1 MNKVF
6 KLGAIILPLLLIQ
19 GCSSDD
25 DNNAPVTVDPQPAVS
40 VFDAAQD
47 SEEFTTLVA
56 ALEATGLDET
66 LDDLTTSYTV
76 FAPTDDAFALLGEET
91 INSLLADTD
100 TLSSILTYHV
110 IAGRVDAQTAIG
122 LAGSTVETVNGQN
135 IALSLNGENLLVN
148 TSTVTMTD
156 IVTDNGIIHVIDAV
170 LTPKT
175 VPETAPTNN
184 IIETAQQ
191 AGNFSTLLAAL
202 DAASLTSALADESSE
217 FTVFAP
223 TDAAFE
229 AIGSNFLNTLLAN
242 PTVLADILKQHVLV
256 GSVDSVTAMSLNG
269 QSAETLLGNTLPVAI
284 NAETNMLSFGGAN
297 IVVKDIMTT
306 NGVIH
311 VIDSVIISDVTLPQS
326 TNTIA
331 DIASADGNFT
341 TLLAALTATGLDTL
355 VADPDNTFSVFAPTD
370 AAFAALGQDTINAL
384 LADTDTLRDILLY
397 HVFPDATVLSDDAVS
412 IANSNS
418 NKIEMANGDMAA
430 ISYVDSS
437 LFINDSAIT
446 EANVTASNGVIHVL
460 NKVIMPPAEV
470 GTPTKTIATVATETP
485 ALSTLVTALQAASLV
500 DTFND
505 TTQSFTVFAPT
516 NAAFSKIPTA
526 DLEALLADT
535 TALTG
540 VLTQHVLGA
549 QVGSTDAFAANGKTV
564 TTLADNMLSV
574 NVVDFTSTENTAT
587 DSIAYDSTNNR
598 LVTGMADAMPGKT
611 VYVFDNDLGE
621 AMSTCEAACATTW
634 PPVLGTAAS
643 IENVPGLSL
652 IARSDDSMQVTYLGR
667 PLYTFS
673 GDTAAGQNN
682 GQAVNDI
689 WWQVSLPATS
699 LQVAGS
705 NVTTTDIYTS
715 NGVVHLIDTV
725 ITTAK

>member
-40 VFDAAQD
+40 IFDAAQD

-91 INSLLADTD
+91 INNLLADTD

-148 TSTVTMTD
+148 TNTVTMTD

-256 GSVDSVTAMSLNG
+256 GAVDSVTAMSLNG

-437 LFINDSAIT
+437 LFINDSTIT

-587 DSIAYDSTNNR
+587 DSIAYDSTNKR

-652 IARSDDSMQVTYLGR
+652 IARSDDSMQVAYLGR

>member
-397 HVFPDATVLSDDAVS
+397 HVFPDVTVLSDDAVS

-643 IENVPGLSL
+643 IKNVPGLSL
-652 IARSDDSMQVTYLGR
+652 IARSDDSMQVAYLGR

>member
-47 SEEFTTLVA
+47 SGEFTTLVA

-66 LDDLTTSYTV
+66 LDDLTNSYTV
-76 FAPTDDAFALLGEET
+76 FAPTDDAF
-91 INSLLADTD
+91 
-100 TLSSILTYHV
+100 
-110 IAGRVDAQTAIG
+110 
-122 LAGSTVETVNGQN
+122 
-135 IALSLNGENLLVN
+135 
-148 TSTVTMTD
+148 
-156 IVTDNGIIHVIDAV
+156 
-170 LTPKT
+170 
-175 VPETAPTNN
+175 
-184 IIETAQQ
+184 
-191 AGNFSTLLAAL
+191 
-202 DAASLTSALADESSE
+202 
-217 FTVFAP
+217 
-223 TDAAFE
+223 E
-229 AIGSNFLNTLLAN
+229 AIGSGFLNTLLAN
-242 PTVLADILKQHVLV
+242 PTVLADVLKQHVLV

-269 QSAETLLGNTLPVAI
+269 QSAETLLGNTLPIAI
-284 NAETNMLSFGGAN
+284 NADTNMLSFGGAN
-297 IVVKDIMTT
+297 IIVKDIMTS

-326 TNTIA
+326 AGTIA
-331 DIASADGNFT
+331 DIASANGNFT

-370 AAFAALGQDTINAL
+370 DAFAALGQDTINAL

-397 HVFPDATVLSDDAVS
+397 HVFPDATVLSDDAVA

-418 NKIEMANGDMAA
+418 NKVEMANGDMAA
-430 ISYVDSS
+430 ISYVNSS

-485 ALSTLVTALQAASLV
+485 ALSTLVTALQAAGLV

-516 NAAFSKIPTA
+516 NAAFSKIPSA
-526 DLEALLADT
+526 DLDALLADT
-535 TALTG
+535 AALTG

-549 QVGSTDAFAANGKTV
+549 QVGSTDAFAANGKMV

-587 DSIAYDSTNNR
+587 DSLAYDATNNR

-621 AMSTCEAACATTW
+621 AMSVCEAACATTW
-634 PPVLGTAAS
+634 PPVLGTAES
-643 IENVPGLSL
+643 IENIPGLSL
-652 IARSDDSMQVTYLGR
+652 IARSDDSMQVAYLGR

>member
-47 SEEFTTLVA
+47 SGEFTTLVA

-76 FAPTDDAFALLGEET
+76 FAPTDDAFSLLGEET
-91 INSLLADTD
+91 INNLLADTD

-110 IAGRVDAQTAIG
+110 VSGRVDAQTAIG
-122 LAGSTVETVNGQN
+122 LAGTTVETVNGQS

-175 VPETAPTNN
+175 VSETAPTNN

-229 AIGSNFLNTLLAN
+229 SIGSNFLNSLLAN
-242 PTVLADILKQHVLV
+242 PTVLANILKQHVLV

-284 NAETNMLSFGGAN
+284 NAQTNMLSFGGAN
-297 IVVKDIMTT
+297 IVVKDIMTN

-397 HVFPDATVLSDDAVS
+397 HVFSDATVLSDDAVT

-430 ISYVDSS
+430 ISHVNSS
-437 LFINDSAIT
+437 LFINDSAIS
-446 EANVTASNGVIHVL
+446 EANVIASNGVIHVL

-574 NVVDFTSTENTAT
+574 NVVDFTSTANTAT

-652 IARSDDSMQVTYLGR
+652 IARSDDSMQVAYLGR

>member
-652 IARSDDSMQVTYLGR
+652 IARSDDSMQVAYLGR

>member
-202 DAASLTSALADESSE
+202 NAASLTSALADESSE

-256 GSVDSVTAMSLNG
+256 GAVDSVTAMSLNG

-430 ISYVDSS
+430 ISHVNSS
-437 LFINDSAIT
+437 LFINDSAIS
-446 EANVTASNGVIHVL
+446 EANVIASNGVIHVL

-574 NVVDFTSTENTAT
+574 NVVDFTSTANTAT
-587 DSIAYDSTNNR
+587 DSIAYDSTDSR

-652 IARSDDSMQVTYLGR
+652 IARSDDSMQVAYLGR

>member
-6 KLGAIILPLLLIQ
+6 KLGALILPLLLIQ

-47 SEEFTTLVA
+47 SGDFTTLVA

-66 LDDLTTSYTV
+66 LDDLTTSFTV

-91 INSLLADTD
+91 INNLLADTD

-110 IAGRVDAQTAIG
+110 VSGRVDAQTAIG
-122 LAGSTVETVNGQN
+122 LAGTTVETVNGQS
-135 IALSLNGENLLVN
+135 IALSLSGENLLVN

-175 VPETAPTNN
+175 VSETAPTNN

-191 AGNFSTLLAAL
+191 AGDFSTLLAAL
-202 DAASLTSALADESSE
+202 DVAGLTAALSDESSQ

-229 AIGSNFLNTLLAN
+229 AVGSKMINTLLAN
-242 PTVLADILKQHVLV
+242 PDVLGDILKQHVLS

-269 QSAETLLGNTLPVAI
+269 QSAETLLGNTLPIAI
-284 NAETNMLSFGGAN
+284 NADTNMLMFGGAN
-297 IVVKDIMTT
+297 VVVTDIETT

-311 VIDSVIISDVTLPQS
+311 VIDSVIVGDVALPES
-326 TNTIA
+326 FGTIA
-331 DIASADGNFT
+331 DVATENGSFT
-341 TLLAALTATGLDTL
+341 TLLAALAATGLDT
-355 VADPDNTFSVFAPTD
+355 VVSDPTNTFTVFAPTD
-370 AAFAALGQDTINAL
+370 AAFNALGEDTLNAL

-397 HVFPDATVLSDDAVS
+397 HVVSDANVLSDAAVT
-412 IANSNS
+412 IANSEN
-418 NKIEMANGDMAA
+418 NKVEMANGDMAA
-430 ISYVDSS
+430 LSYVNSS
-437 LFINDSAIT
+437 LFINDAAVKA
-446 EANVTASNGVIHVL
+446 ANVTADNGVIHVL
-460 NKVIMPPAEV
+460 NKVIMPPVEV

-505 TTQSFTVFAPT
+505 TTKSFTVFAPT
-516 NAAFSKIPTA
+516 NAAFNKIPTA
-526 DLEALLADT
+526 DLNALLADT
-535 TALTG
+535 TALTS

-549 QVGSTDAFAANGKTV
+549 QVGSTDAFAANGKMV
-564 TTLADNMLSV
+564 TTLAENMLSV
-574 NVVDFTSTENTAT
+574 NIVDFTSTENTAT
-587 DSIAYDSTNNR
+587 DSIAYDTTNNR

-621 AMSTCEAACATTW
+621 AMSVCEGGCATTW

-652 IARSDDSMQVTYLGR
+652 IARSDDSMQVAYLGR
-667 PLYTFS
+667 PLYTYA
-673 GDTAAGQNN
+673 GDTAVGDNN
-682 GQAVNDI
+682 GQAVNNI

>member
-91 INSLLADTD
+91 INNLLADTD

-397 HVFPDATVLSDDAVS
+397 HVFPDATVLSDDAVT

-652 IARSDDSMQVTYLGR
+652 IARSDDSMQVAYLGR

>member
-47 SEEFTTLVA
+47 SGEFTTLVA

-66 LDDLTTSYTV
+66 LDDLTNSYTV
-76 FAPTDDAFALLGEET
+76 FAPTDDAF
-91 INSLLADTD
+91 
-100 TLSSILTYHV
+100 
-110 IAGRVDAQTAIG
+110 
-122 LAGSTVETVNGQN
+122 
-135 IALSLNGENLLVN
+135 
-148 TSTVTMTD
+148 
-156 IVTDNGIIHVIDAV
+156 
-170 LTPKT
+170 
-175 VPETAPTNN
+175 
-184 IIETAQQ
+184 
-191 AGNFSTLLAAL
+191 
-202 DAASLTSALADESSE
+202 
-217 FTVFAP
+217 
-223 TDAAFE
+223 E
-229 AIGSNFLNTLLAN
+229 AIGSGFLNTLLAN
-242 PTVLADILKQHVLV
+242 PTVLADVLKQHVLV

-269 QSAETLLGNTLPVAI
+269 QSAETLLGNTLPIAI
-284 NAETNMLSFGGAN
+284 NADTNMLSFGGAN
-297 IVVKDIMTT
+297 IIVKDIMTS

-326 TNTIA
+326 AGTIA
-331 DIASADGNFT
+331 DIASANGNFT

-370 AAFAALGQDTINAL
+370 DAFAALGQDTINAL

-397 HVFPDATVLSDDAVS
+397 HVFPDATVLSDDAVA

-418 NKIEMANGDMAA
+418 NKVEMANGDMAA
-430 ISYVDSS
+430 ISYVNSS

-485 ALSTLVTALQAASLV
+485 ALSTLVTALQAAGLV

-516 NAAFSKIPTA
+516 NAAFSKIPSA
-526 DLEALLADT
+526 DLDALLADT
-535 TALTG
+535 AALTG

-549 QVGSTDAFAANGKTV
+549 QVGSTDAFAANGKMV

-587 DSIAYDSTNNR
+587 DSLAYDATNNR

-621 AMSTCEAACATTW
+621 AMSVCEAACATTW
-634 PPVLGTAAS
+634 PPVLGTAES
-643 IENVPGLSL
+643 IENIPGLSL
-652 IARSDDSMQVTYLGR
+652 IARSDDSMQVAYLGR

-682 GQAVNDI
+682 GQAVNC
-689 WWQVSLPATS
+689 L
-699 LQVAGS
+699 L
-705 NVTTTDIYTS
+705 YTS
-715 NGVVHLIDTV
+715 PSPRDATLDRMPSC
-725 ITTAK
+725 A